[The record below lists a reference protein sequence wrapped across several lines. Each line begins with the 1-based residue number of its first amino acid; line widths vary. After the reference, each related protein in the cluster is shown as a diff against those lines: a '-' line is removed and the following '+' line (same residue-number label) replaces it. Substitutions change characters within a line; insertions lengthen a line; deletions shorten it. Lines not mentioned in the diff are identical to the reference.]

1 MESPANASTA
11 TRTYAED
18 CPSTW
23 TLELMKECAGRWF
36 QLSLQN
42 QKSFGYLS
50 KAAASCSNGTAWSPV
65 LTDSLNQ
72 AGGSMRHW
80 NLQNGSARDFEWRKM
95 TREKHREAICLH
107 RENQHNINTSFK
119 NRSGGKPPLTDVG
132 SRTLLNSDMFLQL
145 PWHSTLLKWNGFKWY
160 KNAQN
165 NLPLNRRCK
174 RLPVGSRQVGDLE
187 FVTLAGSKFTS
198 PSVVPHIQHGTSTS
212 IFLPIKDAM
221 QRWVLKLSCVQNL
234 YQHLLPE
241 RCFFWTFQFKSVLL
255 HQKVQTALQLL
266 LKNI

>member
-1 MESPANASTA
+1 MLKTV
-11 TRTYAED
+11 
-18 CPSTW
+18 
-23 TLELMKECAGRWF
+23 
-36 QLSLQN
+36 QLSKHMNVRTDEGRALISTLTS
-42 QKSFGYLS
+42 KSEILRIS
-50 KAAASCSNGTAWSPV
+50 QQSCSV
-65 LTDSLNQ
+65 LKQRDGLKSSAKHPMLLNR

-80 NLQNGSARDFEWRKM
+80 NLQNGSARDTIKWWKNMKKCYRK
-95 TREKHREAICLH
+95 TQEAICLH
-107 RENQHNINTSFK
+107 REGVSSQHINASFQ
-119 NRSGGKPPLTDVG
+119 NRSSGKPTLTDIG
-132 SRTLLNSDMFLQL
+132 SRTLQGVNSDMFLQL

-187 FVTLAGSKFTS
+187 FVTLASKFTS

-221 QRWVLKLSCVQNL
+221 QRWGLKLSSVQNL
-234 YQHLLPE
+234 YQLLPAW
-241 RCFFWTFQFKSVLL
+241 CFFWTCQFKSVLL

-266 LKNI
+266 SKNI

>member
-1 MESPANASTA
+1 
-11 TRTYAED
+11 
-18 CPSTW
+18 
-23 TLELMKECAGRWF
+23 MKKC
-36 QLSLQN
+36 
-42 QKSFGYLS
+42 Y
-50 KAAASCSNGTAWSPV
+50 
-65 LTDSLNQ
+65 
-72 AGGSMRHW
+72 
-80 NLQNGSARDFEWRKM
+80 RK
-95 TREKHREAICLH
+95 TQEAICLH
-107 RENQHNINTSFK
+107 RENQHTINTSFK

-132 SRTLLNSDMFLQL
+132 SRTLQGVNSDMFLQL

-174 RLPVGSRQVGDLE
+174 HLPVGSRQVGDLE
-187 FVTLAGSKFTS
+187 FVTLASKFTS

-221 QRWVLKLSCVQNL
+221 QRWVLKLSSVQNL

-241 RCFFWTFQFKSVLL
+241 RCFFWTFQFKPVLL
-255 HQKVQTALQLL
+255 HQKVQTALHLL